1 MHAVNHD
8 RVDSVGMPEI
18 YPIGGGKGGVG
29 KSFIAASLGALI
41 AKHSYSVVLVDL
53 DLGASNLHT
62 FLGIK
67 RPQNGIDSFLD
78 KSIDTLEAV
87 AVPTPIR
94 NLSFI
99 SSFHCTM
106 EIANLF
112 HAQKIKLVNA
122 IKKLPFDYILIDLGA
137 GTNFNTLDFFLTS
150 DKGLF
155 VCTPEPTSI
164 ENAFRFIKSA
174 YLRKLKQLLNRDEFN
189 TKVKQIAGDQDSGAK
204 KSNDIVD
211 FMLRNEPD
219 NGDRLK
225 RQVAKLNFKFILN
238 QFRKNMDL
246 TLGEKIETVCNRHF
260 YSRFEF
266 LGNIDFDERVLD
278 AVLKKKLF
286 VREYPDAETVLRL
299 RKIAER
305 LTLHNR
311 QRLAGM
317 EAHPGNEII

>member
-1 MHAVNHD
+1 
-8 RVDSVGMPEI
+8 MPEI
-18 YPIGGGKGGVG
+18 YSIGGGKGGVG
-29 KSFIAASLGALI
+29 KSFIAANLGALI
-41 AKHSYSVVLVDL
+41 AKHGHAVVLIDL

-67 RPQNGIDSFLD
+67 RPQNGIEIFLD
-78 KSIDTLEAV
+78 KSINTLEEV

-99 SSFHCTM
+99 SSFHCAM

-112 HAQKIKLVNA
+112 HTQKIKLINA

-137 GTNFNTLDFFLTS
+137 GTNFNTLDFFLAS
-150 DKGLF
+150 NEGMF
-155 VCTPEPTSI
+155 ICTPEPTSV

-174 YLRKLKQLLNRDEFN
+174 YFRRIKQLLSRDKFN
-189 TKVKQIAGDQDSGAK
+189 AKVKLVADDEDPGSK
-204 KSNDIVD
+204 KSNDIID
-211 FMLRNEPD
+211 FMLKHEPD
-219 NGDRLK
+219 NGARLK
-225 RQVAKLNFKFILN
+225 QQVARLNFKFILN
-238 QFRKNMDL
+238 QVRKNMDRA
-246 TLGEKIETVCNRHF
+246 LGEKMETVCNRHF

-286 VREYPDAETVLRL
+286 VRKYPDTETVLRL

-305 LTLHNR
+305 LTLVDR
-311 QRLAGM
+311 QPTAGT
-317 EAHPGNEII
+317 EVHP

>member
-1 MHAVNHD
+1 
-8 RVDSVGMPEI
+8 MPKI

-41 AKHSYSVVLVDL
+41 AKHGHKVVVIDL

-67 RPQNGIDSFLD
+67 SPQNGINSFLN
-78 KSIDTLEAV
+78 KSVGSLQDV
-87 AVPTPIR
+87 AVPTNIH

-112 HAQKIKLVNA
+112 HAQKIKLIKA
-122 IKKLPFDYILIDLGA
+122 IKSLDFDYIMIDLGA

-150 DKGLF
+150 SEGMF

-174 YLRKLKQLLNRDEFN
+174 YLRRLKQLIKRNDFN
-189 TKVKQIAGDQDSGAK
+189 SKVKQLAEEEFDSMNS
-204 KSNDIVD
+204 SNIID
-211 FMLRNEPD
+211 FILTSDPD
-219 NGDRLK
+219 NEVFLK
-225 RQVAKLNFKFILN
+225 QRISEFNFKFILN

-246 TLGEKIETVCNRHF
+246 RLGEKIETVCNRHF

-266 LGNIDFDERVLD
+266 LGNIDFDDRVLD
-278 AVLKKKLF
+278 AILHKKLF
-286 VREYPDAETVLRL
+286 VREYPDAGTAVKLK
-299 RKIAER
+299 KIAER
-305 LTLHNR
+305 LAQSPLDQSGHNDD
-311 QRLAGM
+311 RL
-317 EAHPGNEII
+317 

>member
-1 MHAVNHD
+1 
-8 RVDSVGMPEI
+8 MPKI

-41 AKHSYSVVLVDL
+41 AKHGHKVVVIDL

-62 FLGIK
+62 FLGIHSPK
-67 RPQNGIDSFLD
+67 NGLNSFLD
-78 KSIDTLEAV
+78 KSVGSLQDV
-87 AVPTPIR
+87 AVPTDIH

-99 SSFHCTM
+99 SSFHCAM

-112 HAQKIKLVNA
+112 HAQKIKLIKA
-122 IKKLPFDYILIDLGA
+122 IKNLDFDYILIDLGA

-150 DKGLF
+150 CEGMF

-174 YLRKLKQLLNRDEFN
+174 YLRRLKQLIKRNDFN
-189 TKVKQIAGDQDSGAK
+189 SKVKQLAEKELHSM
-204 KSNDIVD
+204 KSSDVINFLLTND
-211 FMLRNEPD
+211 PD
-219 NGDRLK
+219 NEVFLK
-225 RQVAKLNFKFILN
+225 QRISKFNFKFILN

-246 TLGEKIETVCNRHF
+246 SLGDKIETVCNRHF

-266 LGNIDFDERVLD
+266 LGNIDFDERVHD
-278 AVLKKKLF
+278 AILHKRLF
-286 VREYPDAETVLRL
+286 IREYPDAGLAVKL

-305 LTLHNR
+305 LVLPPPDPSGHSPCKGDT
-311 QRLAGM
+311 
-317 EAHPGNEII
+317 